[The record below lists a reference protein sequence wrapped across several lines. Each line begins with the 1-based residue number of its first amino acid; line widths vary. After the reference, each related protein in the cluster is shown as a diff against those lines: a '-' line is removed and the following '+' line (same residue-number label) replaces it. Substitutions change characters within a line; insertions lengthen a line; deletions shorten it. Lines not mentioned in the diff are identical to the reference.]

1 MRQVLLGV
9 FLGFVLIDLVF
20 DLESLNGDF
29 EAPLSFYQHRNHTIP
44 ALRMTVLL
52 QIPLMCTLLA
62 QFYGMV
68 TQRTWM
74 SVVSFFFTLAAM
86 IGGNRVM
93 GLREEMEKETVTTLL
108 LQQHL
113 TDIAITHA
121 IMLPLLIV
129 AVVTAKPNNPV
140 PRSKIE

>member
-1 MRQVLLGV
+1 
-9 FLGFVLIDLVF
+9 
-20 DLESLNGDF
+20 
-29 EAPLSFYQHRNHTIP
+29 
-44 ALRMTVLL
+44 
-52 QIPLMCTLLA
+52 
-62 QFYGMV
+62 
-68 TQRTWM
+68 
-74 SVVSFFFTLAAM
+74 M